1 MDRMTFANFRI
12 FRSDIL
18 WKPDLVPEQRNIQPV
33 HTFFLAALESWHQDI
48 VTFSVIRSMKNVNA
62 KDLSGVRPFQHFLF
76 NLVQLGQP
84 SFIAFL
90 KFEHNFTRA
99 MVNVNFP

>member
-1 MDRMTFANFRI
+1 MSMLLNTTRVNLLTKKKIQTVGTLLSDHLISTFC
-12 FRSDIL
+12 
-18 WKPDLVPEQRNIQPV
+18 
-33 HTFFLAALESWHQDI
+33 
-48 VTFSVIRSMKNVNA
+48 
-62 KDLSGVRPFQHFLF
+62 KDLSGVRPFQLFLF

-99 MVNVNFP
+99 MVNVNFPWYSFIQFEPELASIEVTQQTP

>member
-1 MDRMTFANFRI
+1 MSMLLNTTHVNLLTKKIQTVGTLLSDHLFSTFC
-12 FRSDIL
+12 
-18 WKPDLVPEQRNIQPV
+18 
-33 HTFFLAALESWHQDI
+33 
-48 VTFSVIRSMKNVNA
+48 

-99 MVNVNFP
+99 MVNVNFPWYSFI